1 MTTKPST
8 SNGDK
13 SSYKKTLTSS
23 SRPPTTTNFKPKAS
37 SSSTPT
43 PTTTTTIYRYGS
55 TGSEVANIQKQ
66 LIDLGYDVGSRD
78 NDGIYGAQTVN
89 AVKRFQKD
97 HNLVVDGIMGPATI
111 AELNKLSQLSSS
123 YKGIVTAS
131 LLNVRS
137 ENSTN
142 SKIVAQLQKNTPCVI
157 SKTENNW
164 GYITSPVTGWV
175 FLDYVKKV

>member
-1 MTTKPST
+1 MLQS
-8 SNGDK
+8 
-13 SSYKKTLTSS
+13 
-23 SRPPTTTNFKPKAS
+23 
-37 SSSTPT
+37 
-43 PTTTTTIYRYGS
+43 
-55 TGSEVANIQKQ
+55 
-66 LIDLGYDVGSRD
+66 LGYNVGSSN

-89 AVKRFQKD
+89 AVKKFQKD
-97 HNLVVDGIMGPATI
+97 HNLAADGIMGPVTI
-111 AELNKLSQLSSS
+111 AELNKLSQSSSS

-142 SKIVAQLQKNTPCVI
+142 SKIVAQLQKNTSCVI

-164 GYITSPVTGWV
+164 GYITSPVVGWV